1 MPRSPEHDFR
11 LPEHASS
18 YDADFSV
25 DSVHVLV
32 LRVIGGLCLLFGLI
46 ELGVGGAVY
55 NYLSNVRT
63 GAWWCGISTIATGI
77 ISATSLNRKW
87 VITTFVFA
95 SLSTI
100 IAVLGAVMD
109 GLRGS
114 SFLSITACSSYDSAT
129 RTNSNFGDSGNY
141 DYAKSCRERLIAAP
155 STCYCVSSMGKS
167 CAAYTFSPYSKSA
180 KQDCGNLMSQ
190 YSYSLIT
197 SSVTCA
203 VSTII
208 LFFLS
213 IFTCILLFC
222 PHRSPT
228 IVSQTKA
235 KAAENDFGIDVD
247 RDGEYSVVEATVI
260 RQGDHY

>member
-1 MPRSPEHDFR
+1 MPHTTERDFR

-18 YDADFSV
+18 FDSDFSV
-25 DSVHVLV
+25 DSVHVLI
-32 LRVIGGLCLLFGLI
+32 LRVIGALCLLFGLI

-109 GLRGS
+109 GIRGS

-129 RTNSNFGDSGNY
+129 RTNSNFGDMGNY
-141 DYAKSCRERLIAAP
+141 DYAKSCRERLTAAP
-155 STCYCVSSMGKS
+155 STCYCVSKMGKS
-167 CAAYTFSPYSKSA
+167 CAAYTFSSYAKSA
-180 KQDCGNLMSQ
+180 KQDCGNLMGQ
-190 YSYSLIT
+190 YSYSLVA

-203 VSTII
+203 MSTII

-213 IFTCILLFC
+213 VFTCILLFC

-235 KAAENDFGIDVD
+235 KAAENDFGIDVN
-247 RDGEYSVVEATVI
+247 RDDENSMIEATVI
-260 RQGDHY
+260 RQNNHH